1 MTVLYDS
8 TDMDI
13 SSVASNTP
21 NSDVDPEC
29 DAGMGIHM
37 LYPFLRAQIF
47 QFLRA
52 TFLSFNFPYVIAFQV
67 QLLLNCWI

>member
-29 DAGMGIHM
+29 DAGMG
-37 LYPFLRAQIF
+37 PQIF

-52 TFLSFNFPYVIAFQV
+52 TFLSFNFPYVIAFFKYSFY
-67 QLLLNCWI
+67 